1 MKASIATTLAT
12 LISAPL
18 FAGCVVYTH
27 PEPVGAQPPMQQ
39 VPADASGAVQLPA
52 GIADGRPPRLHAG
65 AGMNYWVWA
74 TSRTSWHLR
83 STTSRR
89 QARFQGRVRA
99 LNGASIARVA
109 TTRTEYNDRVRA
121 VGNDVA
127 FDFVTLGNEDGFD
140 LDLSGYGCLEFDLRI
155 DGGPHPGMIVLGQA
169 EQGPGNAHFV
179 ACPR

>member
-1 MKASIATTLAT
+1 MKARIAASLAM
-12 LISAPL
+12 LVSAPL
-18 FAGCVVYTH
+18 FAGCVVYTQ
-27 PEPVGAQPPMQQ
+27 PAPVSSQPPMEP
-39 VPADASGAVQLPA
+39 VPADNSGPAQLPP

-83 STTSRR
+83 STTARR
-89 QARFQGRVRA
+89 EARFQGRVRV
-99 LNGASIARVA
+99 LNGASIARIA

-121 VGNDVA
+121 VGNDVD

-140 LDLSGYGCLEFDLRI
+140 LELTGSGCLEFNLRI

-169 EQGPGNAHFV
+169 EQGPGAAHFI